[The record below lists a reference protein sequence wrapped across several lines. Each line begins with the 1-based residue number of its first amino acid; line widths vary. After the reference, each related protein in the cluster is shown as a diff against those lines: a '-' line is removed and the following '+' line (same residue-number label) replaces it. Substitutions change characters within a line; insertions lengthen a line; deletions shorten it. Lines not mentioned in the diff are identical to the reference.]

1 MTTKLEHILV
11 ASDGSEGALKAA
23 RLAGG
28 LASATGA
35 RVTVLVVHS
44 DELLMPYAWG
54 AGEWP
59 ALPANAVISIEE
71 IRAEVEKASADNEIR
86 RTLEALG
93 ELRTPATTVQ
103 HWGHPGEE
111 ICRYA
116 ADHGADLIVLGTRGR
131 STFTR
136 LLMGSVSTQVASHA
150 ACPVT
155 LVR

>member
-1 MTTKLEHILV
+1 MTTLKHILV
-11 ASDGSEGALKAA
+11 ASDGSDGALKAA
-23 RLAGG
+23 SFAGALAR
-28 LASATGA
+28 AAGA
-35 RVTVLVVHS
+35 HLTILVIHS

-71 IRAEVEKASADNEIR
+71 IRAEVEKASAENEIR
-86 RTLEALG
+86 KTLEAVG
-93 ELRTPATTVQ
+93 ELAAPATTVQ

-116 ADHGADLIVLGTRGR
+116 VDHNADLIVIGTRGR

-136 LLMGSVSTQVASHA
+136 LLLGSVSTQVANHA
-150 ACPVT
+150 NCPVT

>member
-1 MTTKLEHILV
+1 MTTLKHILI

-23 RLAGG
+23 RFAGG
-28 LASATGA
+28 LARAAGA
-35 RVTVLVVHS
+35 RLTVLVVHS

-59 ALPANAVISIEE
+59 ALPANAVISLEE
-71 IRAEVEKASADNEIR
+71 IRAEVEKASAENEIR
-86 RTLEALG
+86 KTLEAAGDLP
-93 ELRTPATTVQ
+93 TAATTVQ
-103 HWGHPGEE
+103 TWGHPGET

-116 ADHGADLIVLGTRGR
+116 ADHAADLIVMGTRGR

-136 LLMGSVSTQVASHA
+136 LLLGSVSTQVANHA